1 MARSRRPR
9 PIYVYAAISISSGG
23 IDTALQS
30 GTLRKGNRVGFR
42 RRLSVSGD
50 SAARFGPRRDFC
62 DDSSTLVVGQPGI
75 EPLVPETALPE
86 GVIAERRLA
95 VEAKPLQER
104 R

>member
-1 MARSRRPR
+1 MQGDSRRPAQIVATC
-9 PIYVYAAISISSGG
+9 PAPS
-23 IDTALQS
+23 ALS
-30 GTLRKGNRVGFR
+30 LLVRGY
-42 RRLSVSGD
+42 
-50 SAARFGPRRDFC
+50 SAARFGPQRYFC
-62 DDSSTLVVGQPGI
+62 DDSSTLVVGQPRV